1 MKIREQYPLFL
12 AQCVILK
19 PLWVKGPGG
28 LPGGGGIGPSVSY
41 VAGICEVKQVGEKG
55 TGRVWDVR
63 EWQASGEEMQGCR
76 QRGWLG
82 RLECQT
88 QF

>member
-55 TGRVWDVR
+55 TL
-63 EWQASGEEMQGCR
+63 EEGAGFPLYARSLCAAA
-76 QRGWLG
+76 
-82 RLECQT
+82 EESCTQT
-88 QF
+88 W